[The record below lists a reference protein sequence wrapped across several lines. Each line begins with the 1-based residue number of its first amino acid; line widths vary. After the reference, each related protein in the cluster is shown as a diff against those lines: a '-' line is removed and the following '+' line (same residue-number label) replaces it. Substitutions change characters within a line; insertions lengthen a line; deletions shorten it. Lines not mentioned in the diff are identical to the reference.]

1 MEFYVYF
8 WDIIE
13 SPLLE
18 LFKECVA
25 RKEMS
30 TTMKQG
36 IITLIP
42 KPDKDPLLIENWRA
56 IMLLN
61 IDYKIVSL
69 IFAKRLKKGLDE
81 IID

>member
-1 MEFYVYF
+1 
-8 WDIIE
+8 
-13 SPLLE
+13 
-18 LFKECVA
+18 
-25 RKEMS
+25 MS